1 MQNNLNFSVLNEQDL
16 NSINGG
22 GWKQAGAA
30 FLEMVI
36 IGAAPIIGTATGIGA
51 SVIGTP
57 AIGIYAGIASGSG
70 AVAAGSA
77 CLDYACK

>member
-22 GWKQAGAA
+22 GWKQSGAA
-30 FLEMVI
+30 FLGTVI
-36 IGAAPIIGTATGIGA
+36 IGAATGIGA

-57 AIGIYAGIASGSG
+57 AIGISAGIAAGSG